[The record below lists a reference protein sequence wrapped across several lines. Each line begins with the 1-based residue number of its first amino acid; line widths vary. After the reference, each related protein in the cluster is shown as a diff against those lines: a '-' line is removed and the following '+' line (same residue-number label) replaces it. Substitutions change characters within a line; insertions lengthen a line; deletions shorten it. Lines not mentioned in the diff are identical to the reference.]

1 MEEKKQFTVDEWFYH
16 WLADEAKYLLA
27 AKFFLKIFEI
37 CDKIVLMKG
46 TRLAHKFYQL
56 DEESG
61 RFPPKQREVV
71 RFIKNQFL
79 ANSIKIHWID
89 EVPTLG
95 EQTEAGLPRKD
106 IYLIEICAQT
116 RDKILIT
123 TDITLH
129 QNVAALKPVLGI
141 TPFFAHQ
148 FIEAYLQS

>member
-1 MEEKKQFTVDEWFYH
+1 
-16 WLADEAKYLLA
+16 
-27 AKFFLKIFEI
+27 
-37 CDKIVLMKG
+37 MKG
-46 TRLAHKFYQL
+46 TRLARKFYQL

-71 RFIKNQFL
+71 RLIKNQFL

-89 EVPTLG
+89 EVQALG

-123 TDITLH
+123 TDVTLYE
-129 QNVAALKPVLGI
+129 NVTALKPVLGI

-148 FIEAYLQS
+148 FIEGFLQR